1 LTNRE
6 WEVAELIVRGEQTK
20 SVAAALHVSPRT
32 VETHLASVYRKL
44 GIGSRTD
51 LKGLL
56 HH

>member
-44 GIGSRTD
+44 GIGSRAD